1 MFWDLTEPPTH
12 RLTLEAS
19 LLLQVLLKNLGH
31 EAVDATLGDCWMR
44 VLLDSISTAVGHTTP
59 INLADPCWS
68 H

>member
-44 VLLDSISTAVGHTTP
+44 VLLDSI
-59 INLADPCWS
+59 
-68 H
+68 